1 MRETEKEFPKFTR
14 SLLTIKYEF
23 NRGRLLNLNP
33 QKLITFRQIF
43 KTDPELMPK
52 YAFYEDEWNKVQYT
66 DYQGVFP
73 DQPVNTW
80 FVLFR

>member
-1 MRETEKEFPKFTR
+1 
-14 SLLTIKYEF
+14 
-23 NRGRLLNLNP
+23 
-33 QKLITFRQIF
+33 
-43 KTDPELMPK
+43 MPK